1 MDPRFPNVTLIDH
14 PLGLHALS
22 TLRNRTTGTAAFRDA
37 ARRIALILAAAVTDD
52 LPLASARIETPLE
65 LTEAPVLAGP
75 APCIVSILRAG
86 NAIQQGMLEL
96 IPDAIAA
103 HIGLARNEGTLQA
116 SEYYLKLPPDIGER
130 LTILVD
136 PMLATGGSASQAI
149 TRLRQHGARAMRFAC
164 LLASPEGLRRL
175 TADHP
180 DVPIVTVAIDRQ
192 LDERGY
198 IRPGLGDAGDRFHGT

>member
-1 MDPRFPNVTLIDH
+1 MDSTFPNVTLVDH
-14 PLGLHALS
+14 PLCLHALS
-22 TLRNRTTGTAAFRDA
+22 VLRDRATGTAAFRDA
-37 ARRIALILAAAVTDD
+37 ARRIGMMLVLPVTTD
-52 LPLASARIETPLE
+52 LRLVNARTETPLE
-65 LTEAPVLAGP
+65 WTEAPVLAGP
-75 APCIVSILRAG
+75 APCVVSILRAG

-96 IPDAIAA
+96 MPDAIAG

-136 PMLATGGSASQAI
+136 PMLATGGSASLAV
-149 TRLRQHGARAMRFAC
+149 TRLRQHGARAIRFAC

-175 TADHP
+175 TTDHP
-180 DVPIVTVAIDRQ
+180 DVPIFTIAIDRQ